1 MKTKSGKFFECVVRY
16 DKMSESG
23 AMKKVSETY
32 CVEADTFAEAESRI
46 AEETAIYS
54 QGEFEVKNIT
64 PAVYETVFKNEVA
77 GTEAIYFKAKLEFV
91 TVDEMTLKEKKTAV
105 YYLVLAVD
113 FADSLKIVQEAMAST
128 VVDYV
133 TAQITQSKV
142 LDLFEKDER

>member
-46 AEETAIYS
+46 AEETAAYS
-54 QGEFEVKNIT
+54 DGEFDVKNIT
-64 PAVYETVFKNEVA
+64 PAAYETVFENEMA

-128 VVDYV
+128 MMDYI

-142 LDLFEKDER
+142 LDLFGKDEC